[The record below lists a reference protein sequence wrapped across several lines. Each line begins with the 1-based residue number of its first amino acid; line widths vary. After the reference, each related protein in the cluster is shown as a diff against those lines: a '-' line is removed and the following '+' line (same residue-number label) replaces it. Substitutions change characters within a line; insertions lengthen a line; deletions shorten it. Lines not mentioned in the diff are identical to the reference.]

1 MSQSVI
7 SFQNVSKRFWLTP
20 DRPQTV
26 LEMLISA
33 VKFSGRPQG
42 QELWA
47 VRDLS
52 FDIFRG
58 DSLGI
63 IGRNGAGK
71 STLLKLVT
79 RILRPT
85 SGRIFVRGRVSALLE
100 LGAGFHPDLSG
111 RENIYLNGSVL
122 GLSKQDIDNYYQ
134 SIVDFSELHD
144 FIDMPV
150 KHYSSGMYMRLGFSV
165 AIHVQPDI
173 LVVDEILAVGDQ
185 AFQTKCLERIWEMRR
200 QGVTIVLVSH
210 QLHLIREVCTQLIWV
225 EHGQVKAVGPAD
237 EVMEKYLAFYATLA
251 APAGDSPHAFP
262 RWGSGEVEI
271 KSVRFLD
278 VDGQA
283 RTDFMTGE
291 ALTIVMDYQTH
302 QPLHQPHFEVTLF
315 REDGVLL
322 NTPMPHPIGALV
334 SGSGSVV
341 CRLEYLPLLPA
352 GYKVSVAIHDGNQSH
367 AYDHHEKAYSFK
379 VIARP
384 EQNGRGLVEIPVT
397 WDWLTQPETEKNL
410 SLAQ

>member
-1 MSQSVI
+1 MSQPI
-7 SFQNVSKRFWLTP
+7 IRFQNVSKRFWLTP

-26 LEMLISA
+26 LEMFISA
-33 VKFSGRPQG
+33 IKFNSRPQS

-85 SGRIFVRGRVSALLE
+85 SGRVLVQGRISALLE

-122 GLSKQDIDNYYQ
+122 GLSKQDIDRYYQ

-165 AIHVQPDI
+165 AIHVQPDV

-210 QLHLIREVCTQLIWV
+210 QLHLIREVCSQLIWV
-225 EHGQVKAVGPAD
+225 EHGQVKAVGPAE
-237 EVMEKYLAFYATLA
+237 EVMEKYLAFYASLA
-251 APAGDSPHAFP
+251 APAGNSPHTFP
-262 RWGSGEVEI
+262 RWGSGEIEI
-271 KSVRFLD
+271 TNVRFLD
-278 VDGQA
+278 VDGQLRA
-283 RTDFMTGE
+283 DFMTGE
-291 ALTIVMDYQTH
+291 ALTIVIDYQAH
-302 QPLHQPHFEVTLF
+302 QPLHQPHFDVTLF

-322 NTPMPHPIGALV
+322 NTPTPRPIGGLV

-341 CRLEYLPLLPA
+341 CRIEYLPLLPA
-352 GYKVSVAIHDGNQSH
+352 GYKVSAAIHDGNQSH

-384 EQNGRGLVEIPVT
+384 EQNGHGLVEIPVT
-397 WDWLTQPETEKNL
+397 WDWLTQPEMEKNL
-410 SLAQ
+410 SPQ